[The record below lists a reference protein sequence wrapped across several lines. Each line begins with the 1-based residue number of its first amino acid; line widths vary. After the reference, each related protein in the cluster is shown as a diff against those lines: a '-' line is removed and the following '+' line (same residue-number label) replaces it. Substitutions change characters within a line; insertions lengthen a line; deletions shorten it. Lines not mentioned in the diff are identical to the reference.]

1 MDNPSKKFI
10 EFVGGLEVPEA
21 SDTYNIT
28 GKSAAHV
35 IAILKS
41 IVNNRKVPDGY
52 IKGNKFI
59 LKIEGQHSI
68 SFTLE
73 AYPTTN
79 QPGNG
84 IIQINGIGRK
94 YNNLTKE
101 LIKQY
106 VNDTE
111 TFAKEMKRVFKDNS
125 RLLECRNEI
134 LQDAYI
140 LLLFEIGRRLVDYNN
155 VFVGRRTERQALDC
169 LPISEAITTIVK
181 LFEMKRCSFSDVFHP
196 DGQFH
201 CFSGSSDTR
210 ERAINKLQSNEKYED
225 IKALLYREE
234 GEELSKDAA
243 SEGKESSDDAEVGE
257 LSTNLSN
264 RLRLEVS
271 PQKESKKP
279 SKRD

>member
-1 MDNPSKKFI
+1 MDDPSKKFI
-10 EFVGGLEVPEA
+10 EFVDGLEVPNA
-21 SDTYNIT
+21 SNTYNIT

-41 IVNNRKVPDGY
+41 IVNNRGWPYGY
-52 IKGNKFI
+52 IKGNIFTF
-59 LKIEGQHSI
+59 KIEGQQTI

-84 IIQINGIGRK
+84 RIQRNGIGRSYK
-94 YNNLTKE
+94 HLTKE
-101 LIKQY
+101 LIRQY
-106 VNDTE
+106 ENDTE
-111 TFAKEMKRVFKDNS
+111 TFARDMKRVFKDNS
-125 RLLECRNEI
+125 RLLECGIEV
-134 LQDAYI
+134 LQDVYI
-140 LLLFEIGRRLVDYNN
+140 VLLFEIGRRLVDYEN
-155 VFVGRRTERQALDC
+155 VFVGRQTEKQALDC
-169 LPISEAITTIVK
+169 LPISEAITKIVK
-181 LFEMKRCSFSDVFHP
+181 LFEMKRCSFRDVFHP
-196 DGQFH
+196 DGKFY

-234 GEELSKDAA
+234 GEESSKDAA
-243 SEGKESSDDAEVGE
+243 SEGKVSSDDAEVQE
-257 LSTNLSN
+257 LSRGLSK
-264 RLRLEVS
+264 LEVL

>member
-10 EFVGGLEVPEA
+10 EFVDGLEVPEA

-41 IVNNRKVPDGY
+41 IVNNREEPYEYD
-52 IKGNKFI
+52 KGNIFT

-73 AYPTTN
+73 PYPYPN

-84 IIQINGIGRK
+84 RMQTNGIARGYK
-94 YNNLTKE
+94 TLTKK

-111 TFAKEMKRVFKDNS
+111 TFAKELKRVFKDNS
-125 RLLECRNEI
+125 RLLECRNDI

-140 LLLFEIGRRLVDYNN
+140 LLLFEIGRRLVDDEN
-155 VFVGRRTERQALDC
+155 VSEPGKEKQNYDS
-169 LPISEAITTIVK
+169 LPISEAITKIVK
-181 LFEMKRCSFSDVFHP
+181 LFEMKMCSFNDVFDP
-196 DGQFH
+196 DAEFH
-201 CFSGSSDTR
+201 CFTGSHTKRKS
-210 ERAINKLQSNEKYED
+210 AINKLQSNEKYED
-225 IKALLYREE
+225 IKALFCGEE
-234 GEELSKDAA
+234 GEESSEDTA
-243 SEGKESSDDAEVGE
+243 SEGKESSDDAEVQE
-257 LSTNLSN
+257 LSRGLSN
-264 RLRLEVS
+264 RLRFEVS

-279 SKRD
+279 SKRV